1 MSTAARPLQDAAA
14 PVSTPRPVAPNAPAS
29 ERTARMISGRHSRF
43 VQWTKL
49 GLASVAVVLIAL
61 VGIWPQLRSRDG
73 ALPVGVSS
81 GGHEDAESLHMVKPR
96 YTGLDENNLPYE
108 VTADMASQ
116 ETAKSDL
123 ITLDNPK
130 ADMTIKD
137 GTWMAFNATSG
148 LYGQKSQLLDLSGT
162 VNLFHDSGYEFT
174 STSARINLAT
184 GAGEGHEPTI
194 GHGPAGEIEG
204 EGFRFMERGKTIVF
218 TGKSRLILY
227 PDAADG
233 TTAAPPAAGANR

>member
-1 MSTAARPLQDAAA
+1 MSSAARPRRDAAT
-14 PVSTPRPVAPNAPAS
+14 PISTQKTGAPNSPPS
-29 ERTARMISGRHSRF
+29 ERTARTLSGRHSRF

-61 VGIWPQLRSRDG
+61 VGILPQLRTRDG
-73 ALPVGVSS
+73 ALPVGISTGS
-81 GGHEDAESLHMVKPR
+81 NEDPESLHMVKPR
-96 YTGLDENNLPYE
+96 YTGLDENSLPFE
-108 VTADMASQ
+108 VTADLASQ

-130 ADMTIKD
+130 ADMTMKD
-137 GTWMAFNATSG
+137 GSWMAFNATSG
-148 LYGQKSQLLDLSGT
+148 LYGQKSQLLDLSGS
-162 VNLFHDSGYEFT
+162 VNMFHDSGYEFT

-184 GAGEGHEPTI
+184 GAGEGQEPTI
-194 GHGPAGEIEG
+194 GHGPSGEIEG

-227 PDAADG
+227 PNAADAAK
-233 TTAAPPAAGANR
+233 AATPPAGATR